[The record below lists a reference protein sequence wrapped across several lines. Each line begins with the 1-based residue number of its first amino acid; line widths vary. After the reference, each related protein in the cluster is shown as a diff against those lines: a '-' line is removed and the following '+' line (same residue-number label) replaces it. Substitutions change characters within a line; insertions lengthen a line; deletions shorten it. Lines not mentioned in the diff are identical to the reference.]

1 VIIDAKNKL
10 DAEISRLETLYY
22 VSTILYGKE
31 MRAKYKQS
39 SARQAL
45 PVIFKSAAWER
56 EVAHNAGHFR
66 VIVEK
71 ILPRDLRETI
81 FVRMVSAL
89 EVFFTDM
96 VREVYASRRDLLQR
110 KGPIELPYAKLVSM
124 QSASELIT
132 TLVGR
137 DCRSLTSGGFSVMEK
152 YFRQQ
157 FQIELN
163 NLVGFSKLRELHD
176 RRHLLVHR
184 LGSVDDE
191 YRHKYQSA
199 KRRLSVEE
207 EYLLDSIQTIRD
219 FSSALM
225 KEATAVASVKQAS
238 APMRNMIDMT
248 LDLDLLS
255 SDAIPVVDLEF
266 FFLYNEQYFALR
278 DFVLERTPKDTG
290 ILLRLIGPI
299 GVIRA
304 YRRKIQRLAE
314 EHKVVIKSTRMRN
327 AKNIPD
333 DLIQKV
339 KAELPA
345 SPWGDDVDKT
355 IAKKLG
361 RKLDVVR
368 EVIRILRITGQS
380 LGPGP

>member
-1 VIIDAKNKL
+1 
-10 DAEISRLETLYY
+10 
-22 VSTILYGKE
+22 
-31 MRAKYKQS
+31 
-39 SARQAL
+39 
-45 PVIFKSAAWER
+45 
-56 EVAHNAGHFR
+56 
-66 VIVEK
+66 
-71 ILPRDLRETI
+71 
-81 FVRMVSAL
+81 MVSAL